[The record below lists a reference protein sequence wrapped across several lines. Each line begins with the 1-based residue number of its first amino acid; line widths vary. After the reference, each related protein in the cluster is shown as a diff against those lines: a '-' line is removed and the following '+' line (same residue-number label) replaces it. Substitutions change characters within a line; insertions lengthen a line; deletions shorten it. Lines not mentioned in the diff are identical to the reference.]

1 VGHLATPRFPA
12 LKREHKLVGALDFV
26 FGLQKFF
33 TPWFAH
39 AFGALVDGV
48 ANREAVIAGSIRTVA
63 RKLLTFLAGFEKR
76 AIELSM
82 LFPEFVFTNDAHSLL
97 LTHENNSSSVANVTP
112 PPCSTGCKSGSIPP
126 RL

>member
-1 VGHLATPRFPA
+1 MRKTRSTLRFAA
-12 LKREHKLVGALDFV
+12 LEREHQFVRALDFV

-33 TPWFAH
+33 TPWFAR
-39 AFGALVDGV
+39 ALGALVDRV

-63 RKLLTFLAGFEKR
+63 WKLLTFLAGFEKH

-97 LTHENNSSSVANVTP
+97 LTH
-112 PPCSTGCKSGSIPP
+112 GDKLFLG
-126 RL
+126 R